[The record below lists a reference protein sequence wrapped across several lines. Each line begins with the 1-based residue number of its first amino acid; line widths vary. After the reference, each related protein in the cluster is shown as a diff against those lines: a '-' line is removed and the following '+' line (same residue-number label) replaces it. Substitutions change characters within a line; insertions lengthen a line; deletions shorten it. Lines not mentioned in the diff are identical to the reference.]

1 MKQIFDAAIL
11 LINEYRYNLNRNTLD
26 KYGNIRYEY
35 DLALNILAD
44 SLEEAGEII
53 AYIKSGILKKDIS
66 YNMEISYKELE
77 TMIKKYI

>member
-26 KYGNIRYEY
+26 KYGDMRDEYES
-35 DLALNILAD
+35 ALNIIAD
-44 SLEEAGEII
+44 GIEEADEII

-66 YNMEISYKELE
+66 YNMEISYNELE
-77 TMIKKYI
+77 TMVKKYI